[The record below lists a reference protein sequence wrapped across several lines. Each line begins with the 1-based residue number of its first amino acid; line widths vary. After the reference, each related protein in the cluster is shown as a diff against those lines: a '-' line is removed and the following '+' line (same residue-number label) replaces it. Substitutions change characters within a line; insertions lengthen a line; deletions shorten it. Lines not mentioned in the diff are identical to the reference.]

1 MDIAEEAVA
10 EVQAALLSWFDA
22 TGRRLPWRET
32 ADGYAILVSE
42 VMLQQTQ
49 VDRVIPVYH
58 AFLRRFPTF
67 ESLAD
72 APAGEVIRAWAGMG
86 YNRRALNLQRAA
98 QAVVERHGGALPTDP
113 KALRSLPGVGEY
125 TANALACF
133 AQGRQVAVVDTNV
146 RRVLGR
152 VFHWPSTP
160 TDREVAATAER
171 VLPEGK
177 AWAWNQALMD
187 LGATVCTS
195 RRPTC
200 LLCPVRAACRAAGA
214 FEAEAA
220 PAVGRGGAG
229 WVSGEERAVR
239 GVQPVLPW
247 AGRGAPARAC
257 RGGVVRAGRA
267 GRCRAARILGGRRA
281 VAARG
286 AGGPCTG
293 RARRG
298 ARRGGLD
305 AGQPAVATRE
315 ASAVAGGHGCVYHS
329 GTWQLGRVDPR
340 R

>member
-1 MDIAEEAVA
+1 MSSPPRCAAPSATLHSGRNRGLEGRRTWTSRRGAVA

-32 ADGYAILVSE
+32 VDGYAILVSE

-98 QAVVERHGGALPTDP
+98 QAVVERHGGALPTDL

-160 TDREVAATAER
+160 LDREVSESAER

-177 AWAWNQALMD
+177 AWSWNQALMD

-200 LLCPVRAACRAAGA
+200 LLCPVRSACRAAGA

-220 PAVGRGGAG
+220 TASVAEGRAAYRPKTERFEGSSRYFRGRVVAHLRG
-229 WVSGEERAVR
+229 LVEGESCGLVE
-239 GVQPVLPW
+239 L
-247 AGRGAPARAC
+247 
-257 RGGVVRAGRA
+257 GVVVRPGYSDDDAPWLLGVLE
-267 GRCRAARILGGRRA
+267 GLARDGLVA
-281 VAARG
+281 VHG
-286 AGGPCTG
+286 AGGS
-293 RARRG
+293 
-298 ARRGGLD
+298 
-305 AGQPAVATRE
+305 TRV
-315 ASAVAGGHGCVYHS
+315 S
-329 GTWQLGRVDPR
+329 LP
-340 R
+340 

>member
-10 EVQAALLSWFDA
+10 EVQGALLSWFDA

-58 AFLRRFPTF
+58 AFLRQFPTF
-67 ESLAD
+67 ESLAE

-146 RRVLGR
+146 RRTLGR
-152 VFHWPSTP
+152 IFHWPSSP
-160 TDREVAATAER
+160 LDREVAATAER

-195 RRPTC
+195 RRPMC
-200 LLCPVRAACRAAGA
+200 LLCPVRSACRGAGA
-214 FEAEAA
+214 FEGEA
-220 PAVGRGGAG
+220 PAAAAVAEGRGAYRAKTG
-229 WVSGEERAVR
+229 AVR
-239 GVQPVLPW
+239 GVEPVLPGS
-247 AGRGAPARAC
+247 GRGAPARAC

-267 GRCRAARILGGRRA
+267 GRCRAARILGRRRG
-281 VAARG
+281 VAALA
-286 AGGPCTG
+286 AGGACAG

-305 AGQPAVATRE
+305 ASQPAVAYDEGRGARRRRA
-315 ASAVAGGHGCVYHS
+315 AS
-329 GTWQLGRVDPR
+329 R
-340 R
+340 

>member
-1 MDIAEEAVA
+1 MDIAEGAVA
-10 EVQAALLSWFDA
+10 EVQAALLSWFGA

-152 VFHWPSTP
+152 VFHWPSLP
-160 TDREVAATAER
+160 LDREVAATAER

-200 LLCPVRAACRAAGA
+200 LLCPVRSACRAAGT
-214 FEAEAA
+214 FEAEA
-220 PAVGRGGAG
+220 PAAAVAEGRAAYRAKT
-229 WVSGEERAVR
+229 ERFEGSSRYFR
-239 GVQPVLPW
+239 GSDC
-247 AGRGAPARAC
+247 GAPARAC

-267 GRCRAARILGGRRA
+267 WAMPCGRGTRTTTRRGCSGCWRGLLGTGSSR
-281 VAARG
+281 
-286 AGGPCTG
+286 CT
-293 RARRG
+293 ARG
-298 ARRGGLD
+298 ARRGSACRSD
-305 AGQPAVATRE
+305 AGGL
-315 ASAVAGGHGCVYHS
+315 GGGRRARVCV
-329 GTWQLGRVDPR
+329 P
-340 R
+340 

>member
-98 QAVVERHGGALPTDP
+98 QAVVELHGGALPTDP

-177 AWAWNQALMD
+177 AWSWNQALMD

-200 LLCPVRAACRAAGA
+200 LLCPVRSACRAAGA
-214 FEAEAA
+214 FEARRR
-220 PAVGRGGAG
+220 PRRSRRGGR
-229 WVSGEERAVR
+229 VSGQERAVR
-239 GVQPVLPW
+239 GVEPVLPW
-247 AGRGAPARAC
+247 VGLWRTCAGLSRGS
-257 RGGVVRAGRA
+257 RAGWSSWAMPCGPGTRTTTRR
-267 GRCRAARILGGRRA
+267 GCSGCWRGLRGTGSSRCTA
-281 VAARG
+281 
-286 AGGPCTG
+286 
-293 RARRG
+293 RG
-298 ARRGGLD
+298 ARRG
-305 AGQPAVATRE
+305 
-315 ASAVAGGHGCVYHS
+315 SACRSYAGGLAGGRRARVCV
-329 GTWQLGRVDPR
+329 P
-340 R
+340 

>member
-98 QAVVERHGGALPTDP
+98 QAVVERHGGALPTDA

-160 TDREVAATAER
+160 LDREVAETAER

-200 LLCPVRAACRAAGA
+200 LLCLCVRRAGPRGPSRRRRRLPVAEGRAGTGPRRSGSRGRAGTS
-214 FEAEAA
+214 
-220 PAVGRGGAG
+220 AVGSWRTC
-229 WVSGEERAVR
+229 
-239 GVQPVLPW
+239 
-247 AGRGAPARAC
+247 GRGR
-257 RGGVVRAGRA
+257 VVRAGRA
-267 GRCRAARILGGRRA
+267 GRCRAARVLGRR
-281 VAARG
+281 RG
-286 AGGPCTG
+286 RGCSGCWRALRGTGSSRCT
-293 RARRG
+293 ARG
-298 ARRGGLD
+298 ARRG
-305 AGQPAVATRE
+305 
-315 ASAVAGGHGCVYHS
+315 SACRSGAGGLGGGRRARVCVPFY
-329 GTWQLGRVDPR
+329 T
-340 R
+340 

>member
-1 MDIAEEAVA
+1 MDIAEGGVA
-10 EVQAALLSWFDA
+10 EVQGALLSWFDA

-32 ADGYAILVSE
+32 ADGYSILVSE

-67 ESLAD
+67 ESLAA

-98 QAVVERHGGALPTDP
+98 QAVVERHGGALPLDA

-152 VFHWPSTP
+152 VFHWPSP
-160 TDREVAATAER
+160 PLDREVAETAER

-177 AWAWNQALMD
+177 AWSWNQALMD

-200 LLCPVRAACRAAGA
+200 LLCPLRQACRAAGA
-214 FEAEAA
+214 FEAEASVA
-220 PAVGRGGAG
+220 
-229 WVSGEERAVR
+229 E
-239 GVQPVLPW
+239 
-247 AGRGAPARAC
+247 
-257 RGGVVRAGRA
+257 GRA
-267 GRCRAARILGGRRA
+267 GYRAKSERFEGSSRYFR
-281 VAARG
+281 
-286 AGGPCTG
+286 
-293 RARRG
+293 
-298 ARRGGLD
+298 
-305 AGQPAVATRE
+305 
-315 ASAVAGGHGCVYHS
+315 
-329 GTWQLGRVDPR
+329 GRVVAHLRGLVEGESCGLVELGDAVRPGYSEADAVWLR
-340 R
+340 SLLAGLARDGLVAVHGEGGSTRVSLP

>member
-10 EVQAALLSWFDA
+10 EVQASLLSWFDA

-32 ADGYAILVSE
+32 GDGYAILVSE

-58 AFLRRFPTF
+58 AFLRQFPTF
-67 ESLAD
+67 ESLAE

-98 QAVVERHGGALPTDP
+98 QAVVERHGGALPLEL

-152 VFHWPSTP
+152 IFHWPSAP

-200 LLCPVRAACRAAGA
+200 LLCPVRLACRAAGA

-220 PAVGRGGAG
+220 PASVAEG
-229 WVSGEERAVR
+229 RAVY
-239 GVQPVLPW
+239 
-247 AGRGAPARAC
+247 RAK
-257 RGGVVRAGRA
+257 
-267 GRCRAARILGGRRA
+267 
-281 VAARG
+281 
-286 AGGPCTG
+286 TG
-293 RARRG
+293 RFEGSSRYFR
-298 ARRGGLD
+298 
-305 AGQPAVATRE
+305 
-315 ASAVAGGHGCVYHS
+315 
-329 GTWQLGRVDPR
+329 GRVVAHLRGLVEGESCGLVELGDAVRPGYSDADAVWLR
-340 R
+340 SLLEGLARDGLVAVHGEGGSTRVSLP

>member
-32 ADGYAILVSE
+32 GDGYAILVSE

-160 TDREVAATAER
+160 LDREVAETAER

-214 FEAEAA
+214 FEAEAP
-220 PAVGRGGAG
+220 PASGRGGAG
-229 WVSGEERAVR
+229 GVPAQDGAVR
-239 GVQPVLPW
+239 GVEPVLPR
-247 AGRGAPARAC
+247 AGRGAPARPG
-257 RGGVVRAGRA
+257 RGRVM
-267 GRCRAARILGGRRA
+267 
-281 VAARG
+281 
-286 AGGPCTG
+286 
-293 RARRG
+293 RARSSWALPCGPGTRTTTRRGCWGCWRALRGTGSSRCTARG
-298 ARRGGLD
+298 ARRG
-305 AGQPAVATRE
+305 
-315 ASAVAGGHGCVYHS
+315 SACRSGAGGLAG
-329 GTWQLGRVDPR
+329 GRRAAPR
-340 R
+340 IP

>member
-10 EVQAALLSWFDA
+10 EVQGALLAWFDA

-67 ESLAD
+67 ESLAE
-72 APAGEVIRAWAGMG
+72 APASEVIRAWAGMG

-98 QAVVERHGGALPTDP
+98 QAVVERHGGALPLDL

-152 VFHWPSTP
+152 ASST
-160 TDREVAATAER
+160 
-171 VLPEGK
+171 
-177 AWAWNQALMD
+177 
-187 LGATVCTS
+187 
-195 RRPTC
+195 
-200 LLCPVRAACRAAGA
+200 
-214 FEAEAA
+214 
-220 PAVGRGGAG
+220 
-229 WVSGEERAVR
+229 
-239 GVQPVLPW
+239 
-247 AGRGAPARAC
+247 
-257 RGGVVRAGRA
+257 
-267 GRCRAARILGGRRA
+267 GRRRRRT
-281 VAARG
+281 ARWRRRRSVSC
-286 AGGPCTG
+286 P

-298 ARRGGLD
+298 RGTRR
-305 AGQPAVATRE
+305 
-315 ASAVAGGHGCVYHS
+315 
-329 GTWQLGRVDPR
+329 
-340 R
+340 

>member
-58 AFLRRFPTF
+58 AFLHRFPTF

-200 LLCPVRAACRAAGA
+200 LLCPVRSACRGGGLRG
-214 FEAEAA
+214 EAP
-220 PAVGRGGAG
+220 PARSRRGGRRTG
-229 WVSGEERAVR
+229 PRRAVR
-239 GVQPVLPW
+239 GVEQVLPGS
-247 AGRGAPARAC
+247 GRGAPARAC
-257 RGGVVRAGRA
+257 RGASRAGWSSWALRC
-267 GRCRAARILGGRRA
+267 GRGTRTTTRLGCSGCWRVLRGTGSSRCRA
-281 VAARG
+281 
-286 AGGPCTG
+286 
-293 RARRG
+293 RG
-298 ARRGGLD
+298 ARRG
-305 AGQPAVATRE
+305 
-315 ASAVAGGHGCVYHS
+315 
-329 GTWQLGRVDPR
+329 
-340 R
+340 